1 MKEWGAKAG
10 SRDVGATTRSSP
22 VTDRLTGKELTAHGL
37 LMPLEDDF
45 SDILK
50 KARTGQGLSVGDVAR
65 MTGLPGG
72 DITALERGD
81 QPRDRA
87 EVRALANALGLRA
100 EPLEQIAIDKWEPVA
115 QRMPLWVDMVHGSI
129 NGYAVQGY
137 VVHDE
142 GEALLVDT
150 AYNASAMIDLLR
162 RRGMRLVGI
171 CLTHGHADH
180 ADGIDQIL
188 SHREVPVYLG
198 PEDESLL
205 SWRPRTD
212 LLVAPTD
219 GLSIPVGRRTVRCM
233 TTPGHTPGGICYQ
246 LDDVQHPVCFV
257 GDTLFAGSIGR
268 SNPKELYS
276 AHLNSVRRRVLTL
289 ALDYRLLP
297 GHGPATTVEEEF
309 DHNPFGAIQ

>member
-1 MKEWGAKAG
+1 
-10 SRDVGATTRSSP
+10 
-22 VTDRLTGKELTAHGL
+22 
-37 LMPLEDDF
+37 MPLEDDF

-87 EVRALANALGLRA
+87 EVRALAKALGLRS

-115 QRMPLWVDMVHGSI
+115 QRTPSWVEMVHGSI
-129 NGYAVQGY
+129 NGYGVQGY

-150 AYNASAMIDLLR
+150 AYNAPAMLDVLR
-162 RRGMRLVGI
+162 RYRLCLVGI

-180 ADGIDQIL
+180 ADGIEQIL
-188 SHREVPVYLG
+188 DYHEVPVYLG
-198 PEDESLL
+198 PEDITLL
-205 SWRPRTD
+205 SWQPRTD
-212 LLVAPTD
+212 LLVAPID
-219 GLSIPVGRRTVRCM
+219 GSSISVGHRTVHCVM
-233 TTPGHTPGGICYQ
+233 TPGHTPGGICYR
-246 LDDVQHPVCFV
+246 LDDAQHPVCFV

-276 AHLNSVRRRVLTL
+276 THLDSVRSRVLTL
-289 ALDYRLLP
+289 SPDYRLLP
-297 GHGPATTVEEEF
+297 GHGPATTVEEEL
-309 DHNPFGAIQ
+309 DHNPFGALQ